1 MTAQA
6 SGPAP
11 RIVLRKPSPRDGA
24 ALHQL
29 IAQCPPLDLNS
40 LYAYLLLG
48 EHHADTCVV
57 AEADG
62 KLVGAVTA
70 YFPPAQTDTLF
81 IWQVAVAPAMQGCRL
96 ASRMLDHLIARCAA
110 QQHLG
115 CVEATISPSNAAS
128 RKLFAGLAAR
138 HGVVIHSRL
147 HYSAADFGSGHEEEW
162 LYRLGPW
169 PHQPASRPVPSTIHP
184 GEA

>member
-11 RIVLRKPSPRDGA
+11 RIVLRKPSSRDGA

-29 IAQCPPLDLNS
+29 IVQCPPLDLNS

-57 AEADG
+57 AELDG

-70 YFPPAQTDTLF
+70 YFPPAQTGTLF
-81 IWQVAVAPAMQGCRL
+81 VWQVAVAPAMQGCRL
-96 ASRMLDHLIARCAA
+96 ASRMLDHLIARCAT
-110 QQHLG
+110 QRPLRH
-115 CVEATISPSNAAS
+115 VDATISPSNAAS
-128 RKLFAGLAAR
+128 RTLFASIAKR
-138 HGVVIHSRL
+138 HGVDMTSQP
-147 HYSAADFGSGHEEEW
+147 HYSAADFGAGHEEEW

-169 PHQPASRPVPSTIHP
+169 PR
-184 GEA
+184 